1 MARFQRDESRTF
13 KLLWLSAGGVFTA
26 VSLWAIYDDG
36 VTRTPWAAEQKS
48 FYALEGQLAKKNLER
63 VQAEFVAHGKAQDDK
78 LKARRAEIEES
89 KKTGS
94 YRQSADKL
102 ATKNSEFA
110 EAEQSK
116 TFAKSDL
123 DEAYYYRQLAEYAR
137 DEKMNE
143 AREAIAKFD
152 GGLVLA
158 NKLFADPPPPPR
170 EAGTSDAMYHL
181 EAERS
186 RNQLKADSIDAAKGT
201 IDARVWSHFEEARV
215 KLEETVA
222 AVDKEILHQKRV
234 DVAERTMAKLDG
246 PADPAGTEKDEKVA
260 LKKRTETCAAW
271 SDSTETRHCI
281 QWIDLDPL
289 DQEEAAIDR
298 NLAKLERPVT
308 DAQIRLTTATARANP
323 KFEFSAGKLINYVV
337 GVYQIQQVV
346 TTWNEPEAAVEKEQ
360 VDRCPS
366 CHMGADSANYTDPT
380 VPRQFRTHP
389 FRSTLF
395 TSHPVEKFGC
405 TSCHQGEGRST
416 DYQAHSGFVF
426 SEGDEGP
433 RWELQGDKFWEDP
446 LYPAG
451 RLSKIVID
459 KENDELE
466 LKVDAKGA
474 PGDWVKVNI
483 GGGAPHEYANDA
495 EFLGALQSGATRA
508 VTGDLARSW
517 RVVVR
522 KLDDRVTVGLEQT
535 QPNEV
540 IEEADKPTLRL
551 KFTRRELGEMLGFK
565 NELYEHASSY
575 TGSEPP
581 SVTVRSPAQ
590 AAWGDK
596 GHYTPPTSRNGLTI
610 TPEYRDRFILALP
623 EIEGGCYRCH
633 SQDTDLRPHESKAKW
648 VFSNLDRKKAEAE
661 RAAQPELAKT
671 APEPAEEA
679 ADPFSLEDPVPVFSE
694 GRHLFRQLNCT
705 GCHILDNFPGNRN
718 TGPQLND
725 ITAKTNPAWI
735 LKWIR
740 YPRAWRHK
748 TKMPNLWP
756 APIDPA
762 AKVPYAPGTPEY
774 ATWETQMKE
783 QTLDVASYLIE
794 RSENPSSR
802 PHAQPGHAEHKL
814 ADQIAGYA
822 NVPGASAEDGKAIF
836 DSYGCRGCHATV
848 EDDLPP
854 AWRARERDIA
864 PNLGNIG
871 SKASEDW
878 IAYWAENPTRYWHG
892 TKMPM
897 LRLDRR
903 EAASVAKYLTSLKSE
918 PAGAA
923 AVGTDEVAILKDP
936 VKRNASVACDVAGNV
951 EMSRVACGEKLIANY
966 GCFGCHTIDGFEN
979 YAPIAPELNGWAKK
993 DLSQIDYGYAIDDHH
1008 QQTHET
1014 FAVWKL
1020 DSPRIYRRDRIE
1032 LKMGD
1037 FDLSAR
1043 EIRSLVVFLMGLSPM
1058 KPRPETNPYEEA
1070 EYKAVLEGRQIV
1082 DDYNCRGCHLIE
1094 GRGAEFLTARR
1105 LIKPDFDEQLGP
1117 PHLTG
1122 EGARVQP
1129 EWLFGFLKAPD
1140 KNGIRPGVHPEWVY
1154 GEAEPLDKMSVKM
1167 PTFPFNSDQATAVVR
1182 YFAAWEGAEYPY
1194 VQARVKSENND
1205 ERLDALLHMNGSN
1218 DTGGN
1223 CISCHFVGTFPV
1235 ERGKVD
1241 LEKMG
1246 PNLGNVYKRL
1256 RPEWTRAWIMKPSDW
1271 LPYTKMPA
1279 FWPDPFG
1286 TPLTWTQ
1293 PPGFAQPKTAE
1304 GQIELIRDYL
1314 YLLRENSV
1322 LPKPGDELRTPVL
1335 GLGDD
1340 EVPQTPAPDA
1350 HGPRATAAPAPNGPA
1365 GNGRPTNPG
1374 GNPARGRTAPPP
1386 ATGRAHGALET
1397 TPHAM

>member
-26 VSLWAIYDDG
+26 VSAWAMYNDS
-36 VTRTPWAAEQKS
+36 VTRTPWVGEQKS
-48 FYALEGQLAKKNLER
+48 FFALEAELAKKNLER
-63 VQAEFVAHGKAQDDK
+63 VEAEFSAHSKTTDDQ
-78 LKARRAEIEES
+78 LKSRRAQIEES
-89 KKTGS
+89 KKSGT
-94 YRQSADKL
+94 YRQSADRL
-102 ATKNSEFA
+102 AVKNHEFA

-137 DEKMNE
+137 DEAMNL
-143 AREAIAKFD
+143 ARAAIGKEE
-152 GGLVLA
+152 GGAAVA
-158 NKLFADPPPPPR
+158 DKLFADPPPPARAP
-170 EAGTSDAMYHL
+170 GTSDAMFHL
-181 EAERS
+181 ESERHRNLTKAEAVE
-186 RNQLKADSIDAAKGT
+186 KAKSGIDAH
-201 IDARVWSHFEEARV
+201 VWPLFEEAKA
-215 KLEETVA
+215 KLEATVS
-222 AVDKEILHQKRV
+222 AVEREIVHQTKV
-234 DVAERTMAKLDG
+234 DVAERTMAQIDG
-246 PADPAGTEKDEKVA
+246 PSDPAGQEKDEKIV
-260 LKKRTETCAAW
+260 LKKRKDACAAW
-271 SDSTETRHCI
+271 PDSRETRRCI
-281 QWIDLDPL
+281 QWTDLDPI

-298 NLAKLERPVT
+298 NLAKLERPVA
-308 DAQIRLTTATARANP
+308 DAQIRLATGVARANP
-323 KFEFSAGKLINYVV
+323 KFEATPGKLINFVV
-337 GVYQIQQVV
+337 GPYQIQQVV
-346 TTWNEPEAAVEKEQ
+346 TTWNEAEAAVEKEQ

-366 CHMGADSANYTDPT
+366 CHMGADSANYTDAT

-395 TSHPVEKFGC
+395 TSHPIEKFGC

-416 DYQAHSGFVF
+416 DATAHSTFAF
-426 SEGDEGP
+426 SNGEEGP
-433 RWELQGDKFWEDP
+433 RWEFTGDKFWEDP
-446 LYPAG
+446 LLPAG
-451 RLSKIVID
+451 RLHGVIVD
-459 KENDELE
+459 RSNDELE

-483 GGGAPHEYANDA
+483 SDGGFHEYPTESD
-495 EFLGALQSGATRA
+495 FFGALQAGATGA
-508 VTGDLARSW
+508 VTGDLAKSW

-522 KLDDRVTVGLEQT
+522 RLDGRVTIGLDQT
-535 QPNEV
+535 HPNEV
-540 IEEADKPTLRL
+540 IEDADKPTLRV

-565 NELYEHASSY
+565 DSLYEHASSY
-575 TGSEPP
+575 TATEPP
-581 SVTVRSPAQ
+581 MGSVRSLAQ
-590 AAWGDK
+590 AEWDDK
-596 GHYTPPTSRNGLTI
+596 GRYTPPSAKNGLTI
-610 TPEYRDRFILALP
+610 APEYRDRFILALP
-623 EIEGGCYRCH
+623 EIEAGCYRCH
-633 SQDTDLRPHESKAKW
+633 AQDTDLRPHESKAKW
-648 VFSNLDRKKAEAE
+648 IFANLDRKKAEKARE
-661 RAAQPELAKT
+661 TDPEAAKNL
-671 APEPAEEA
+671 PEPGEAA
-679 ADPFSLEDPVPVFSE
+679 ADPFSREDPVPVFSE

-705 GCHILDNFPGNRN
+705 GCHILDSFPGNRN

-756 APIDPA
+756 APIDPS
-762 AKVPYAPGTPEY
+762 AKKPYPMGSPEY

-783 QTLDVASYLIE
+783 QTLNVAAYLVE
-794 RSENPSSR
+794 RSENPASR
-802 PHAQPGHAEHKL
+802 PHAQPGYVQPKL

-822 NVPGASAEDGKAIF
+822 NVPGASVEDGKATF
-836 DSYGCRGCHATV
+836 DAYGCRGCHATS
-848 EDDLPP
+848 EENLPV
-854 AWRARERDIA
+854 AWRRRERDIA

-871 SKASEDW
+871 SKASVDW
-878 IAYWAENPTRYWHG
+878 IAYWVENPSRYWHG

-903 EAASVAKYLTSLKSE
+903 EAASVAKYLATLKND
-918 PAGAA
+918 PAGTAP
-923 AVGTDEVAILKDP
+923 VGTDEVAVLSDP
-936 VKRNASVACDVAGNV
+936 ARRSAPVACDVAGNQT
-951 EMSRVACGEKLIANY
+951 MSRVACGEKLIANY
-966 GCFGCHTIDGFEN
+966 GCFGCHQIEGFEN

-993 DLSQIDYGYAIDDHH
+993 DLTQIDYGYAIDDHH

-1070 EYKAVLEGRQIV
+1070 DYKAAIEGRQIV
-1082 DDYNCRGCHLIE
+1082 EDYNCRGCHLIE
-1094 GRGAEFLTARR
+1094 GKGADFITARR
-1105 LIKPDFDEQLGP
+1105 QIKSDFDEQLGP

-1129 EWLFGFLKAPD
+1129 EWLFGFLREPA

-1154 GEAEPLDKMSVKM
+1154 GEDEPLDKLAVKM
-1167 PTFPFNSDQATAVVR
+1167 PTFPFSSDQATAVVR

-1194 VQARVKSENND
+1194 VQPRVKSLGQD
-1205 ERLDALLHMNGSN
+1205 ERLDALLHINSSN

-1223 CISCHFVGTFPV
+1223 CISCHFVGAFPV
-1235 ERGKVD
+1235 DRGRVD

-1246 PNLGNVYKRL
+1246 PNLGNVSKRL

-1293 PPGFAQPKTAE
+1293 PPGVVQPKTAE
-1304 GQIELIRDYL
+1304 GQIELLRDYL
-1314 YLLRENSV
+1314 YLLRENTA
-1322 LPKPGDELRTPVL
+1322 LPKPGDELKTPVN
-1335 GLGDD
+1335 GLGD
-1340 EVPQTPAPDA
+1340 EEALQAAAATP
-1350 HGPRATAAPAPNGPA
+1350 AAPANGKPA
-1365 GNGRPTNPG
+1365 PGRAA
-1374 GNPARGRTAPPP
+1374 PARGPKP
-1386 ATGRAHGALET
+1386 GRAPHGALET
-1397 TPHAM
+1397 EPHAM